1 MNNHETM
8 RMLISAYLDDV
19 ATDQE
24 RSDVKKHLGECA
36 ECKEYYIELKNLRVV
51 MHKCGEE
58 QLSPDAEQKIKNDFL
73 GGKAKREAVM
83 RNKIL
88 VSAGSAVLMV
98 VLVFAFAVKTNV
110 VKGAKVMIPVDVNA
124 AAKAPVPAVKP
135 IVKVALKPVIAPV
148 APVAVPAAKEALQ
161 TEALRAKGTRML
173 QEATKSNQFQKN
185 SGVSYAQQNI
195 SNFGYAGESVK
206 LGFGSRLKDSSDQIS
221 GGTTY
226 SGEGFSSSDLSAQR
240 TTAAFGA
247 ASGSFDKAYASYSYR
262 EVERCPEV
270 WYPRRYWDW
279 PDEPLIYVVEPPQP
293 PVNSESY
300 NPIIEQGFL
309 RSIEHPLSTFS
320 IDVDTASYANVRRY
334 LIDQR
339 QMPPK
344 DAVRIEELVNYFT
357 YDYPQPKDN
366 VPFSVTTEVS
376 DCPWNSANKLALIGL
391 QGKSENMEA
400 LPPSNL
406 VFLIDVSGSMGDPN
420 KLDLIK
426 QAFPMLVKNLRPQD
440 HVSIVTFSDNPTVVL
455 DATSG
460 ANKEVL
466 NGTIAGLVANGSTAG
481 AAGIKAAYGI
491 ALKNLIPHG
500 NNRVIMAT
508 DGDFN
513 VGPSEDSELVRM
525 IEDYRNDGVFLT
537 VLGFGTGNLKD
548 SKLVQIADKGN
559 GNFSYIDN
567 VLEAKKALVGQ
578 MAGTLFTIAKDVKIQ
593 VEFNPAQVKAYRLI
607 GYEKRALSK
616 EDFNDDKKD
625 AGELG
630 AGHCVTA
637 LYELEMEDAPGSG
650 RVDELKYQPQPVKV
664 IGNSQELMTVKLRY
678 KLPQENESRLITQ
691 AVSKI
696 NNEPSV
702 NFNFA
707 SSVVEFCMLLR
718 ESQLKGQATY
728 DDVIARAKAAKGNDN
743 EGYRAEFIRMVEAA
757 QILSGK

>member
-1 MNNHETM
+1 M
-8 RMLISAYLDDV
+8 RELLSVYLDGQLSQQEKIEVDV
-19 ATDQE
+19 HLNECNDCKKYYAQLQSLRKMLSKYAQE
-24 RSDVKKHLGECA
+24 E
-36 ECKEYYIELKNLRVV
+36 
-51 MHKCGEE
+51 
-58 QLSPDAEQKIKNDFL
+58 LSPDSEQKIKNDFL
-73 GGKAKREAVM
+73 GGKLKRETIM
-83 RNKIL
+83 KNKIL
-88 VSAGSAVLMV
+88 VSVGSVALMV

-110 VKGAKVMIPVDVNA
+110 VKGTRVMIPVDIKGA
-124 AAKAPVPAVKP
+124 TKAPVPVVKP
-135 IVKVALKPVIAPV
+135 IAKVTPKVIIAPV
-148 APVAVPAAKEALQ
+148 TPVAVPADKEALQ

-173 QEATKSNQFQKN
+173 QEATQSSQVQVDRRISYSQSN
-185 SGVSYAQQNI
+185 SASI
-195 SNFGYAGESVK
+195 GYAGAV
-206 LGFGSRLKDSSDQIS
+206 LGDKSGVWASHDGTGSFGARLKDSSDRIDGES
-221 GGTTY
+221 ARITTVN
-226 SGEGFSSSDLSAQR
+226 L
-240 TTAAFGA
+240 GA
-247 ASGSFDKAYASYSYR
+247 ASYGINAKSYQAFYR
-262 EVERCPEV
+262 EAGWCPDPV
-270 WYPRRYWDW
+270 WYPHRCWDW
-279 PDEPLIYVVEPPQP
+279 PDEPLIYVVQHQD
-293 PVNSESY
+293 VNSESY
-300 NPIIEQGFL
+300 NPIIEQDFL
-309 RSIEHPLSTFS
+309 RSTEHPLSTFS
-320 IDVDTASYANVRRY
+320 IDVDTASYANVRRF
-334 LIDQR
+334 LIDER
-339 QMPPK
+339 RMPPK

-357 YDYPQPKDN
+357 YDYPQPKEN
-366 VPFSVTTEVS
+366 VPFSVTIEVNN
-376 DCPWNSANKLALIGL
+376 CPWNSVNKLALIGL

-406 VFLIDVSGSMGDPN
+406 VFLVDVSGSMGEPN

-455 DATSG
+455 DAASG
-460 ANKEVL
+460 ANKEVI
-466 NGTIAGLVANGSTAG
+466 NGMIAGLVADGSTAG

-500 NNRVIMAT
+500 NNRVILAT

-525 IEDYRNDGVFLT
+525 IEEYRNDGVFLT

-567 VLEAKKALVGQ
+567 VLEAKKALVSQ

-593 VEFNPAQVKAYRLI
+593 VEFNPAKVKAYRLI
-607 GYEKRALSK
+607 GYEKRALNK

-630 AGHCVTA
+630 AGHSVTA
-637 LYELEMEDAPGSG
+637 LYELEMEDTPGSG

-691 AVSKI
+691 AVAKI
-696 NNEPSV
+696 DNEPSL

-707 SSVVEFCMLLR
+707 SSIAEFGMLLR
-718 ESQLKGQATY
+718 ESLSKGQATY
-728 DDVIARAKAAKGNDN
+728 DDVIARAKTAKGNDDD
-743 EGYRAEFIRMVEAA
+743 GYRAEFIRMVEAA